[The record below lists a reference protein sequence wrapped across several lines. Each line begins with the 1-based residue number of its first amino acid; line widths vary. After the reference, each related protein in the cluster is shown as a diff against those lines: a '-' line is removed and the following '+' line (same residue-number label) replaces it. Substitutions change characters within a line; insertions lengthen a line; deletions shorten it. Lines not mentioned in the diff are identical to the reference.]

1 MLHVVVDRG
10 YCCGRSGHHGNC
22 VQWVSLFTPP
32 PDDKGCNNK
41 HGLQKAS
48 VRWRVRRP
56 RNKRHIIQESAREWR
71 AQGEYLERIAN
82 GACVLGA
89 WRRSARSTP
98 IFLFRFD
105 PPIFFFSSLLGQRA
119 GRLELDT
126 ALALSCHAY
135 PRRRLV
141 YIPSSRTTH
150 VLPTHESECLTDNGN
165 RMLHQIRE
173 ISNGYKCVDLLP
185 SFLFFVLGFRADN
198 DDRVW

>member
-1 MLHVVVDRG
+1 M
-10 YCCGRSGHHGNC
+10 
-22 VQWVSLFTPP
+22 
-32 PDDKGCNNK
+32 
-41 HGLQKAS
+41 
-48 VRWRVRRP
+48 
-56 RNKRHIIQESAREWR
+56 
-71 AQGEYLERIAN
+71 
-82 GACVLGA
+82 
-89 WRRSARSTP
+89 
-98 IFLFRFD
+98 
-105 PPIFFFSSLLGQRA
+105 
-119 GRLELDT
+119 ELDT

>member
-22 VQWVSLFTPP
+22 AQWVSLFTPP
-32 PDDKGCNNK
+32 PSDKDCNNN

-56 RNKRHIIQESAREWR
+56 RNKCHIIQEGERGWR

-98 IFLFRFD
+98 IFLFWFD
-105 PPIFFFSSLLGQRA
+105 PLIFFFLHYLGSGREGWSWIPLLLSLATPIPDG
-119 GRLELDT
+119 G
-126 ALALSCHAY
+126 SFIF
-135 PRRRLV
+135 RRRA
-141 YIPSSRTTH
+141 P
-150 VLPTHESECLTDNGN
+150 
-165 RMLHQIRE
+165 RMCYRLMKV
-173 ISNGYKCVDLLP
+173 N
-185 SFLFFVLGFRADN
+185 A
-198 DDRVW
+198 